1 MKAESPGE
9 ALRSLLAEAEREAI
23 STRREQLDVF

>member
-9 ALRSLLAEAEREAI
+9 ALRSLLAEAEREPSQI
-23 STRREQLDVF
+23 NVNSQHV